1 MLTIRLKSE
10 GKKHQKTM
18 RIVVVDSKKSS
29 ISNKYIEKIGWWI
42 PAEHKHAI
50 NGEKALAWIA
60 KGAQPSATVHN
71 LLVTDKIIEGAKI
84 PKHNHS
90 DKAIEA
96 KNKKDNPEPIKEA
109 VKEDVK
115 ETIVEEKKIE
125 TKEVVEEPKEEI
137 KNDEIAQPEVSETPS
152 QEIENTETT
161 N

>member
-71 LLVTDKIIEGAKI
+71 LLIADKIIEGNKI

-90 DKAIEA
+90 EKAIEA
-96 KNKKDNPEPIKEA
+96 KNKKDNPEP
-109 VKEDVK
+109 VK
-115 ETIVEEKKIE
+115 ETVKEEAKEQIVEESKVEI
-125 TKEVVEEPKEEI
+125 KEVADEPKEEI
-137 KNDEIAQPEVSETPS
+137 KNDEIIQPEISETTS
-152 QEIENTETT
+152 EETENIETT